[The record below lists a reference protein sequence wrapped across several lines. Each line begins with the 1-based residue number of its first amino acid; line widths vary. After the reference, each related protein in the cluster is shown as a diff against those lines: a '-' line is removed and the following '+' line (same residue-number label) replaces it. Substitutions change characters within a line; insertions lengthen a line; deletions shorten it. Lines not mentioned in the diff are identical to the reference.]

1 MAFGAKIKLKQDNG
15 SIVWINPQQI
25 IKMVKD
31 TQGQYYIVLA
41 NGEKYYI
48 SHGIAS
54 DIENYFE

>member
-1 MAFGAKIKLKQDNG
+1 MAFGAKIRLKLDDG

-25 IKMVKD
+25 LKMVKD
-31 TQGQYYIVLA
+31 TQGQYYIVLV

>member
-25 IKMVKD
+25 LKMVKD
-31 TQGQYYIVLA
+31 TQGKYYIVLV
-41 NGEKYYI
+41 NGEKYSI
-48 SHGIAS
+48 THGQAS

>member
-31 TQGQYYIVLA
+31 TQGQYYIVLV

-48 SHGIAS
+48 SHGISS